1 MSTENTT
8 KINRL
13 LASIPNGIVLQSS
26 WLLSKGYSLDL
37 QKYYRRSGWLKALG
51 NGAMFRSNDQPG
63 YEGGVYAL
71 QDQSGLSIHPGG
83 RTALALQGKAHYL
96 EFNNSQIWLF
106 GGEKEMLPAW
116 FRKHSWG
123 QKIHYK
129 ATSFLPKELG
139 LIDIPISG
147 FSIKIA
153 SPARAMMECLYLAP
167 GKFDLME
174 CYQLMENLNNLR
186 PQQVQELLESCIS
199 IKVNR
204 LFLFMAEKCNH
215 NWFKHLNLSKVE
227 LGIGKRSLVKD
238 GVYIRKYQITVP
250 KILAN
255 YEQQ

>member
-1 MSTENTT
+1 
-8 KINRL
+8 
-13 LASIPNGIVLQSS
+13 
-26 WLLSKGYSLDL
+26 
-37 QKYYRRSGWLKALG
+37 
-51 NGAMFRSNDQPG
+51 MFRSNDQPG
-63 YEGGVYAL
+63 YEAGVYAL

-255 YEQQ
+255 NEQQ